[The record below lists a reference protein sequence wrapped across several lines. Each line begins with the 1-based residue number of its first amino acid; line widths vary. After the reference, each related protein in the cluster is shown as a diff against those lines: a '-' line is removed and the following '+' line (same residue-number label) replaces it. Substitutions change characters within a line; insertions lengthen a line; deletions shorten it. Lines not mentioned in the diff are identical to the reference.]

1 MHLCLFGEAHW
12 VDFHNNEDTVMTSF
26 YCTEHH
32 NAIGS
37 VYPIDWQCLEAIE
50 KVDNQFLC
58 TGNVMHVV
66 RRDGSLTIVSDFALS
81 MALKGAELIELIYT
95 GGQGLYFPGKT
106 QTRSA

>member
-1 MHLCLFGEAHW
+1 
-12 VDFHNNEDTVMTSF
+12 MTSF

-32 NAIGS
+32 HAIGS
-37 VYPIDWQCLEAIE
+37 VYPIDWQCVEAIE
-50 KVDNQFLC
+50 KVDDQYRA
-58 TGNVMHVV
+58 GNVMHVV
-66 RRDGSLTIVSDFALS
+66 RREGCLTIMSDFAFT